1 MEENTR
7 KAFGNAM
14 VAANAGRPDIVALD
28 GDVSDSTFTEEF
40 KRA

>member
-14 VAANAGRPDIVALD
+14 VAADADRPDIVALD
-28 GDVSDSTFTEEF
+28 GEVSDSTFTEEF
-40 KRA
+40 SKA

>member
-14 VAANAGRPDIVALD
+14 VAADANRPDIVALD
-28 GDVSDSTFTEEF
+28 GELSDSTFTEVF
-40 KRA
+40 NRA